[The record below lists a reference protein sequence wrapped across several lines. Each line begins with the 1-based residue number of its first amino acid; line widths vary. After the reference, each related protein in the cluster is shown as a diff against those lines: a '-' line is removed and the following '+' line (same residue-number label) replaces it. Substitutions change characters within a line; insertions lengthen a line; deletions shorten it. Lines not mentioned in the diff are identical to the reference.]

1 MATYA
6 GQHKDGYACGVGV
19 TTWVNG
25 DRVYAEH
32 DPKGEVD
39 GRHLSKIAN
48 GDTKRRYLRM
58 RTMTSD
64 FRIGIR
70 ERYRAQGPSM
80 IPTCVTFR
88 IIMRSLLGITLLLRG
103 VDVADPCYSSCG
115 GCKEDGSE
123 AVAYWKCGALLALIS
138 HSCFTRSFTHTYCIH
153 ANARANTHT
162 RRR

>member
-48 GDTKRRYLRM
+48 GDKVYRLYEHGRVKVCAVM
-58 RTMTSD
+58 RADGRCSYTTEDSFD
-64 FRIGIR
+64 HK
-70 ERYRAQGPSM
+70 E
-80 IPTCVTFR
+80 
-88 IIMRSLLGITLLLRG
+88 LGDLPRQEL
-103 VDVADPCYSSCG
+103 S
-115 GCKEDGSE
+115 
-123 AVAYWKCGALLALIS
+123 
-138 HSCFTRSFTHTYCIH
+138 
-153 ANARANTHT
+153 
-162 RRR
+162 